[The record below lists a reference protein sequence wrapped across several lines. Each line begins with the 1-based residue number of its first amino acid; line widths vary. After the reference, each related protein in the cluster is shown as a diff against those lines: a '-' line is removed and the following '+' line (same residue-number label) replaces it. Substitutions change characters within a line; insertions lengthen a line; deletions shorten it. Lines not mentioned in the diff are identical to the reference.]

1 MLPADALTLDVSVIG
16 SVAVTPREGV
26 EAFLEDMPL
35 EATTTWPPAAY
46 VRTGGTVLQLVPPWE
61 PDADVTPS
69 QDRLGVDF
77 NRPPR
82 LLAAAGEHNFT
93 LPAEPA
99 PPRKMS
105 IPWLMVLAPML
116 MALPMAFVFGSPRYL
131 LMGLMSPLMAL
142 FNVVSGKRAGARQ
155 YKEDKTQYDQDLAK
169 VQGRLSVALLT
180 ERSERR
186 NATPDPAEVLL
197 NALGPGRRLWER
209 RRADP
214 DYLSLRLG
222 LADRPS
228 VVQVTDRNVR
238 TSTSCPSR
246 GWSTMSRS

>member
-26 EAFLEDMPL
+26 EAFLEDKPL

-131 LMGLMSPLMAL
+131 PDGSDVTAD
-142 FNVVSGKRAGARQ
+142 GA
-155 YKEDKTQYDQDLAK
+155 
-169 VQGRLSVALLT
+169 VQRG
-180 ERSERR
+180 
-186 NATPDPAEVLL
+186 
-197 NALGPGRRLWER
+197 
-209 RRADP
+209 
-214 DYLSLRLG
+214 
-222 LADRPS
+222 
-228 VVQVTDRNVR
+228 VR
-238 TSTSCPSR
+238 
-246 GWSTMSRS
+246 